1 MYSNS
6 NTISNFKEIRKM
18 KRKISFLLALLCVL
32 SAASCGS
39 ATNDGA
45 VTTAGSTDDTTT
57 AAETEPAYEWPDVDL
72 GGKKFSILNSSTTW
86 GFYTTLDLE
95 AETGDVLD
103 DAVYR
108 RNSLL
113 EDKLNFEFDVTEIDI
128 ESGTIDKM
136 KSSVMSGEDVYQCG
150 FLRGEN
156 LSPLISE
163 GMFVDL
169 NTMSGLRLDEPYWD
183 QQIRDAAS
191 IGENK
196 ALYIAGTDFSLM
208 GFGGTICTYFNKDML
223 EKLGGE
229 SPYQL
234 VRDGKWTLDRMKEY
248 AALGANLNGD
258 TSFDFSADGNAT
270 YGIATWYS
278 GATAMLLGS
287 GEEYIKRDDN
297 NRPHLAIE
305 NDHFY
310 NVCEKIAGITSVK
323 GEFIEINDSSKNKH
337 YELAFAD
344 SRCLMTIAEIK
355 ASNKFRDMND
365 SFGILPMPKYDEN
378 QENYVCYRAPATTY
392 LCVPVTN
399 TTLDETA
406 AVLDAASWLSYT
418 DVLPV
423 YYNVTNA
430 QKGLR
435 DEESIEMLEIIQSSR
450 YFDTGRVFG
459 WTTTLYD
466 SIETSLLKGKSD
478 VASKIANQKSKVE
491 TNIEKTWE
499 KLAGN

>member
-1 MYSNS
+1 
-6 NTISNFKEIRKM
+6 M

-32 SAASCGS
+32 PAVSCGS
-39 ATNDGA
+39 TGGETS
-45 VTTAGSTDDTTT
+45 VTTSSDSADDTTT
-57 AAETEPAYEWPDVDL
+57 AAETEPAYEWQDVDL

-128 ESGTIDKM
+128 ENGTIDKM
-136 KSSVMSGEDVYQCG
+136 KSTVLSGEDVYQCG
-150 FLRGEN
+150 FLRGEY

-183 QQIRDAAS
+183 QQIREAAS

-208 GFGGTICTYFNKDML
+208 GFGGTICTYFNKSML
-223 EKLGGE
+223 ENLGGE

-234 VRDGKWTLDRMKEY
+234 VRDGKWTLDKLNEY

-258 TSFDFSADGNAT
+258 ESFDFKPDGSAT

-278 GATAMLLGS
+278 GASAMLLGS
-287 GEEYIKRDDN
+287 GEQYIKRDSGN
-297 NRPHLAIE
+297 KPYLAIE
-305 NDHFY
+305 NDRFY
-310 NVCEKIAGITSVK
+310 SVCEKIAGITSVE
-323 GEFIEINDSSKNKH
+323 GEFVEINDSANNKH

-344 SRCLMTIAEIK
+344 SRCLMTIAEVK
-355 ASNKFRDMND
+355 ASNKFRNMND
-365 SFGILPMPKYDEN
+365 SFGILPMPKYDEA
-378 QENYVCYRAPATTY
+378 QENYVCYRAPATIY

-399 TTLDETA
+399 VALDETA
-406 AVLDAASWLSYT
+406 AVLDAASYLSYT

-423 YYNVTNA
+423 YYNVTIA

-435 DEESIEMLEIIQSSR
+435 DDESIEMLEIIQSSR
-450 YFDTGRVFG
+450 YFDIGRVFG
-459 WTTTLYD
+459 WTTDLYN

-478 VASKIANQKSKVE
+478 VASTIAKQKSKVE
-491 TNIEKTWE
+491 KNIDKTWE
-499 KLAGN
+499 KLAGE

>member
-1 MYSNS
+1 
-6 NTISNFKEIRKM
+6 M
-18 KRKISFLLALLCVL
+18 KRKTSFLLALLCVL
-32 SAASCGS
+32 SAVSCGS

-113 EDKLNFEFDVTEIDI
+113 EDKLNFEFEVTEIDI
-128 ESGTIDKM
+128 EDGTVDKM
-136 KSSVMSGEDVYQCG
+136 KSAILSGEDLYQCG
-150 FLRGEN
+150 FLRGES

-163 GMFVDL
+163 GMFVNL
-169 NTMSGLRLDEPYWD
+169 NTMSGLNLDEPYWD

-208 GFGGTICTYFNKDML
+208 GFGGTICTYFNK
-223 EKLGGE
+223 GIC
-229 SPYQL
+229 SRTSVASCSYQL
-234 VRDGKWTLDRMKEY
+234 VRDGRWTLDKLGEY

-258 TSFDFSADGNAT
+258 ASFDFAADGNAT

-287 GEEYIKRDDN
+287 GEQYIKRDDDN
-297 NRPHLAIE
+297 KPYLAIE

-310 NVCEKIAGITSVK
+310 SVCEKIAGITSVK
-323 GEFIEINDSSKNKH
+323 ERVRRDKRQGE
-337 YELAFAD
+337 
-344 SRCLMTIAEIK
+344 
-355 ASNKFRDMND
+355 
-365 SFGILPMPKYDEN
+365 
-378 QENYVCYRAPATTY
+378 Q
-392 LCVPVTN
+392 
-399 TTLDETA
+399 
-406 AVLDAASWLSYT
+406 
-418 DVLPV
+418 
-423 YYNVTNA
+423 
-430 QKGLR
+430 
-435 DEESIEMLEIIQSSR
+435 
-450 YFDTGRVFG
+450 
-459 WTTTLYD
+459 
-466 SIETSLLKGKSD
+466 
-478 VASKIANQKSKVE
+478 
-491 TNIEKTWE
+491 
-499 KLAGN
+499 

>member
-1 MYSNS
+1 
-6 NTISNFKEIRKM
+6 M
-18 KRKISFLLALLCVL
+18 KRKTSFLLALLCVL
-32 SAASCGS
+32 SAVSCGS

-169 NTMSGLRLDEPYWD
+169 NKMSGLRLDEPYWD

-287 GEEYIKRDDN
+287 GEEYIKRGDN
-297 NRPHLAIE
+297 NKPYLAIE

-406 AVLDAASWLSYT
+406 AVLDAASYLSYT

-423 YYNVTNA
+423 YYNVTIA

>member
-1 MYSNS
+1 
-6 NTISNFKEIRKM
+6 M
-18 KRKISFLLALLCVL
+18 KRKTSFLLALLCVL
-32 SAASCGS
+32 SAVSCGS

-45 VTTAGSTDDTTT
+45 VTTAGSTDGTTT
-57 AAETEPAYEWPDVDL
+57 AAETEPAYEWPDVNL

-128 ESGTIDKM
+128 ESGTVDKM
-136 KSSVMSGEDVYQCG
+136 KSAVLSGEDIYQCG
-150 FLRGEN
+150 FLRGES

-163 GMFVDL
+163 GIFVNL

-183 QQIRDAAS
+183 QQIREAAS

-208 GFGGTICTYFNKDML
+208 GFGGTICTYFNKDRL

-323 GEFIEINDSSKNKH
+323 GEFIEINDSSKNMH

-355 ASNKFRDMND
+355 ASNKFRDMKD

-406 AVLDAASWLSYT
+406 AVLDAASYLSYT

-423 YYNVTNA
+423 YYNVTIA

-478 VASKIANQKSKVE
+478 VASTIAKQKSKVE
-491 TNIEKTWE
+491 KNIDKTWE

>member
-1 MYSNS
+1 
-6 NTISNFKEIRKM
+6 M

-32 SAASCGS
+32 SAVSCGS

-108 RNSLL
+108 RNTLL
-113 EDKLNFEFDVTEIDI
+113 EDKLNFEFEVTEIDI
-128 ESGTIDKM
+128 EDGTVDKM
-136 KSSVMSGEDVYQCG
+136 KSAILSGEDLYQCG
-150 FLRGEN
+150 FLRGES

-163 GMFVDL
+163 GMFVNL
-169 NTMSGLRLDEPYWD
+169 NTMSGLNLDEPYWD

-287 GEEYIKRDDN
+287 GEEYIKRGDN

-355 ASNKFRDMND
+355 ASNKFRDMKD

-406 AVLDAASWLSYT
+406 AVLDAASYLSYT

-423 YYNVTNA
+423 YYNVTIA

-435 DEESIEMLEIIQSSR
+435 DDESIEMLEIIQSSR
-450 YFDTGRVFG
+450 YFDIGRVFG
-459 WTTTLYD
+459 WTSTLYD
-466 SIETSLLKGKSD
+466 AIEKDLLKGESD
-478 VASKIANQKSKVE
+478 VASTIAKQKSKVE
-491 TNIEKTWE
+491 TNIDKTWE

>member
-1 MYSNS
+1 
-6 NTISNFKEIRKM
+6 M
-18 KRKISFLLALLCVL
+18 KRKTSFLLALLCVL
-32 SAASCGS
+32 ASVSCGS
-39 ATNDGA
+39 AGGGDKSASSG
-45 VTTAGSTDDTTT
+45 GSTGETTT
-57 AAETEPAYEWPDVDL
+57 AAETEPAYDWPDVDL

-150 FLRGEN
+150 FLRGEY
-156 LSPLISE
+156 LSPLISD

-169 NTMSGLRLDEPYWD
+169 NKMSGLRLDEPYWD

-191 IGENK
+191 IGEDK

-208 GFGGTICTYFNKDML
+208 GFGGTVCTYFNKDML
-223 EKLGGE
+223 ENLGGE
-229 SPYQL
+229 LPYQL
-234 VRDGKWTLDRMKEY
+234 VRDGRWTLDKLGEY

-258 TSFDFSADGNAT
+258 ASFDFAADGNAT

-287 GEEYIKRDDN
+287 GEQYIKRDDN
-297 NRPHLAIE
+297 NKPYLAIE

-310 NVCEKIAGITSVK
+310 SVCEKIAGITSVK
-323 GEFIEINDSSKNKH
+323 GEFVEINDKANNKH

-344 SRCLMTIAEIK
+344 SRCLMTIAELK
-355 ASNKFRDMND
+355 ASNQFRDMND
-365 SFGILPMPKYDEN
+365 SFGVLPMPKYDEA

-399 TTLDETA
+399 TTLTETA
-406 AVLDAASWLSYT
+406 AVLDAASYLSYT

-423 YYNVTNA
+423 YYNVTIA

-435 DEESIEMLEIIQSSR
+435 DDESIEMLEIIQSSR
-450 YFDTGRVFG
+450 YFDIGRVFG
-459 WTTTLYD
+459 WTSTLYD
-466 SIETSLLKGKSD
+466 AIEKDLLKGESD
-478 VASKIANQKSKVE
+478 VASTIAKQKSKVE
-491 TNIEKTWE
+491 TNIDKTWE

>member
-1 MYSNS
+1 
-6 NTISNFKEIRKM
+6 M

-32 SAASCGS
+32 SAVSCGS
-39 ATNDGA
+39 ATNDDA
-45 VTTAGSTDDTTT
+45 VTTAGSADDTTT
-57 AAETEPAYEWPDVDL
+57 AADTEPAYDWPDIDL

-113 EDKLNFEFDVTEIDI
+113 EDKLNFEFEVTEIDI
-128 ESGTIDKM
+128 ESGTVDKM

-150 FLRGEN
+150 FLRGEF

-183 QQIRDAAS
+183 QQIREAAS
-191 IGENK
+191 IGEHEE
-196 ALYIAGTDFSLM
+196 LYIAGTDFSLM

-223 EKLGGE
+223 ENLGGE

-234 VRDGKWTLDRMKEY
+234 VRDGKWTLDKLNEY

-258 TSFDFSADGNAT
+258 ESFDFEPDGAAT

-278 GATAMLLGS
+278 GASAMLIGS
-287 GEEYIKRDDN
+287 GEEYIKRDSSN
-297 NRPHLAIE
+297 KPYLAIE
-305 NDHFY
+305 NDRFY
-310 NVCEKIAGITSVK
+310 SVCEKIAGITSVK
-323 GEFIEINDSSKNKH
+323 GEFIEINDSSNNKH

-344 SRCLMTIAEIK
+344 SRCLMTIAELK
-355 ASNKFRDMND
+355 ASNKFRNMND
-365 SFGILPMPKYDEN
+365 SFGVLPMPKYDEA
-378 QENYVCYRAPATTY
+378 QENYVCYRAPATIY

-399 TTLDETA
+399 TMLPETA
-406 AVLDAASWLSYT
+406 AVLDAASYLSYT

-423 YYNVTNA
+423 YYNVTIA

-435 DEESIEMLEIIQSSR
+435 DDESIEMLEIIQSSR
-450 YFDTGRVFG
+450 YFDIGRVFG
-459 WTTTLYD
+459 WTTNLYNA
-466 SIETSLLKGKSD
+466 IENSLLKGKSD
-478 VASKIANQKSKVE
+478 VASTIAKQKSKVE
-491 TNIEKTWE
+491 TNIDKTWE
-499 KLAGN
+499 KLSGE